1 MLYIL
6 RGLPGSGKST
16 LARRLAPNNHYEA
29 DAFMVDKYGRY
40 SFDPTRLGEVHEKCL
55 NAVREALTNGAEVVA
70 VANTFVKRWE
80 YQRYIDLA
88 TSLGVEYEVVVCSGN
103 YQNIHN
109 VPQETILRMRSSW
122 ED

>member
-16 LARRLAPNNHYEA
+16 LARKLAPNNHHEA
-29 DAFMVDKYGRY
+29 DAFMVDNEGNY

-55 NAVREALTNGAEVVA
+55 NAVRESLTSGAEVVA

-88 TSLGVEYEVVVCSGN
+88 TSLGVAYEIVVCSGN
-103 YQNIHN
+103 YQNIHG
-109 VPQETILRMRSSW
+109 VPQETILRMKSSW

>member
-16 LARRLAPNNHYEA
+16 LARQLAPNDHYEA
-29 DAFMVDKYGRY
+29 DAFMVDKDGHY

-55 NAVREALTNGAEVVA
+55 NAVREALTGGAEVVA

-88 TSLGVEYEVVVCSGN
+88 TSLGVDYEVIVCSGD
-103 YQNIHN
+103 YQNIHG
-109 VPQETILRMRSSW
+109 VPQETILRMKSSW